1 MIDIYFLIALIVTGY
16 VVGQYLE
23 KKHYRS
29 IKKREKDFINLATTA
44 SKSVLGELPEEVR
57 TELVQGACVI
67 SVDYFKRFVARL
79 RQLFGGNIRSYET
92 LVDRARREAL
102 LRMKQEARDQG
113 FDAVVRVRLE
123 TARLASTANNGK
135 GTAGVEIVAYGTGVS
150 RDLG

>member
-1 MIDIYFLIALIVTGY
+1 MIDIYILIALIVTGY

-29 IKKREKDFINLATTA
+29 IKKREKDFIDLATTVN
-44 SKSVLGELPEEVR
+44 KSVLGELPGEVR

-92 LVDRARREAL
+92 LVDRARREAI
-102 LRMKQEARDQG
+102 LRLKESAA
-113 FDAVVRVRLE
+113 DASQVVNLRIE
-123 TARLASTANNGK
+123 TSSITKGRRNQIGSVEVHAYATA
-135 GTAGVEIVAYGTGVS
+135 IYY
-150 RDLG
+150 

>member
-1 MIDIYFLIALIVTGY
+1 MIDIYLLLALIVTGY

-29 IKKREKDFINLATTA
+29 IEMREKDFINLATTA
-44 SKSVLGELPEEVR
+44 NKSVPGELPEEVR

-92 LVDRARREAL
+92 LVDRARREAI
-102 LRMKQEARDQG
+102 LRLKESAA
-113 FDAVVRVRLE
+113 DASQVVNLRIE
-123 TARLASTANNGK
+123 TSSITKGRRNQIGSVEVHAYATA
-135 GTAGVEIVAYGTGVS
+135 IYY
-150 RDLG
+150 